1 MGEPMDKLGL
11 TLAQRLREARMR
23 LELTQ
28 DEVAHQLALPRQAVS
43 EVENARR
50 AVSAVE
56 LFAFSRLYA
65 IPVADLLG
73 EVEPGLEAEPVLL
86 RAESLTVEGKRAL
99 AGFQRWCREYRELE
113 EALGQVRQPDLPGL
127 GAPVVRFEE
136 AWQLA
141 RRERQRLDLGA
152 TPAWSVLEALEER
165 VGIKVLSR
173 PTDRGLSGACVL
185 SRGGPGVFL
194 NAVHPA
200 PRRIFTLAHE
210 YFHLLV
216 ANTGGAAQP
225 QAYTCT
231 GTPEKKTREDQLA
244 DQFAAELLMPT
255 DSIEERLAH
264 IAGRDQPPSGVQII
278 RLALLFGVS
287 TQAMLF
293 RLGNLGKLGKH
304 APTERYADPDLRQQ
318 DREHRVHEC
327 EPQVTPRRFEALA
340 IETYLREQ
348 ISRSRLA
355 ELLDVPLPEVEALV
369 QPFRAGD
376 ALDAEL
382 RDAR

>member
-1 MGEPMDKLGL
+1 
-11 TLAQRLREARMR
+11 MR

-28 DEVAHQLALPRQAVS
+28 DDVAHQLAVPRQAIS

-50 AVSAVE
+50 AVSAAE

-73 EVEPGLEAEPVLL
+73 EAEPGLESEPVLL
-86 RAESLTVEGKRAL
+86 RADSLTVEGKHAL
-99 AGFQRWCREYRELE
+99 AVFQRWCREYRELE
-113 EALGQVRQPDLPGL
+113 EVLGQVRQPDLPRL
-127 GAPVVRFEE
+127 RTPVVRFEE
-136 AWQLA
+136 ARQLA
-141 RRERQRLDLGA
+141 RQERQRLDLGA
-152 TPAWSVLEALEER
+152 TPAWSVLEAIEER
-165 VGIKVLSR
+165 VGVKVLSR

-194 NAVHPA
+194 NAAHSA
-200 PRRIFTLAHE
+200 PRRIFTLVHE

-216 ANTGGAAQP
+216 ACTGGPTQP
-225 QAYTCT
+225 QAYTCM

-255 DSIEERLAH
+255 DSIEERLANV
-264 IAGRDQPPSGVQII
+264 AGHQPPSGVQII

-304 APTERYADPDLRQQ
+304 APTARYADPDLRQQ
-318 DREHRVHEC
+318 DREHREHEC
-327 EPQVTPRRFEALA
+327 EPQVTPRRFEGLA
-340 IETYLREQ
+340 IEAYLREH

-355 ELLDVPLPEVEALV
+355 ELLDVQLPEVEALV